1 MVGRSHL
8 LEAVREAHGTR
19 KGNDVI
25 LLDLLGNPGLLEEHG
40 HDHARGVDHG
50 KLDLKSLTLY
60 AILLAAGFVLNLT
73 VSKFFSGLTGGFLSP
88 EFIIAA
94 FCLEILAI
102 KPNLGQAAVIGLLAG
117 VVIQITASVKGPDL
131 IAEPVAAVVMAA
143 LVSAFGNSKAKGA
156 LPLVGTFVV
165 TFASGLI
172 YAVIFSFLIMKNPA
186 FVGVMA
192 PVVAA
197 TGVANAVI
205 VSALYLPIKKALK
218 LND

>member
-1 MVGRSHL
+1 MSQNANTDQQARTVT
-8 LEAVREAHGTR
+8 AVA
-19 KGNDVI
+19 
-25 LLDLLGNPGLLEEHG
+25 
-40 HDHARGVDHG
+40 HG

-131 IAEPVAAVVMAA
+131 IAEPLAAVVMAA
-143 LVSAFGNSKAKGA
+143 LVSAFGNSKAKGL

-165 TFASGLI
+165 TFISGLI

-197 TGVANAVI
+197 TGVANAII

>member
-1 MVGRSHL
+1 MSQQNTNT
-8 LEAVREAHGTR
+8 ANAQQ
-19 KGNDVI
+19 
-25 LLDLLGNPGLLEEHG
+25 
-40 HDHARGVDHG
+40 ARTVTTVDHG
-50 KLDLKSLTLY
+50 KLDLKALTLY

-94 FCLEILAI
+94 FCLEILII
-102 KPNLGQAAVIGLLAG
+102 KPNIGQAAVIGLLAG

-143 LVSAFGNSKAKGA
+143 LVSAFGNSKAKGV

-165 TFASGLI
+165 TFISGLI

-197 TGVANAVI
+197 TGVANAII
-205 VSALYLPIKKALK
+205 VAALHLPIKKALK
-218 LND
+218 L

>member
-1 MVGRSHL
+1 MSQN
-8 LEAVREAHGTR
+8 A
-19 KGNDVI
+19 NIDQQ
-25 LLDLLGNPGLLEEHG
+25 
-40 HDHARGVDHG
+40 ARTVTAVDHG

-94 FCLEILAI
+94 FCLEILII
-102 KPNLGQAAVIGLLAG
+102 KPNIGQAAVIGLLAG

-131 IAEPVAAVVMAA
+131 IAEPVAAVVMAL
-143 LVSAFGNSKAKGA
+143 LVSAFAESKAKGL

-165 TFASGLI
+165 TFISGII

-197 TGVANAVI
+197 TGVANAII

>member
-1 MVGRSHL
+1 MSQQNTNTVN
-8 LEAVREAHGTR
+8 AQQ
-19 KGNDVI
+19 
-25 LLDLLGNPGLLEEHG
+25 
-40 HDHARGVDHG
+40 ARTVAAVDHG
-50 KLDLKSLTLY
+50 KLDLKALTLY

-94 FCLEILAI
+94 FCLEILII
-102 KPNLGQAAVIGLLAG
+102 KPNIGQAAVIGLLAG

-131 IAEPVAAVVMAA
+131 IAEPVAAVVMAL
-143 LVSAFGNSKAKGA
+143 LVSALSDSKAKGL
-156 LPLVGTFVV
+156 LPLVGTFIV
-165 TFASGLI
+165 TFISGII

-197 TGVANAVI
+197 TGVANAII
-205 VSALYLPIKKALK
+205 VAALHLPIKKALK
-218 LND
+218 L

>member
-1 MVGRSHL
+1 MSQQNTNT
-8 LEAVREAHGTR
+8 ANAQQ
-19 KGNDVI
+19 
-25 LLDLLGNPGLLEEHG
+25 
-40 HDHARGVDHG
+40 ARTVAAVDHG
-50 KLDLKSLTLY
+50 KLDLKALTLY

-94 FCLEILAI
+94 FCLEILII
-102 KPNLGQAAVIGLLAG
+102 KPNIGQAAVIGLLAG

-131 IAEPVAAVVMAA
+131 IAEPVAAVAMAL
-143 LVSAFGNSKAKGA
+143 LVSALSDSKAKGL

-165 TFASGLI
+165 TFISGII

-192 PVVAA
+192 PVVAT
-197 TGVANAVI
+197 TGVANAII
-205 VSALYLPIKKALK
+205 VAALHLPIKKALK
-218 LND
+218 L

>member
-1 MVGRSHL
+1 MSQN
-8 LEAVREAHGTR
+8 ANT
-19 KGNDVI
+19 DQQ
-25 LLDLLGNPGLLEEHG
+25 
-40 HDHARGVDHG
+40 ARTVTAVDHG

-73 VSKFFSGLTGGFLSP
+73 VSKFLSGLTGGFLSP

-131 IAEPVAAVVMAA
+131 IAEPLAAVVMAA
-143 LVSAFGNSKAKGA
+143 LVSAFGNSKAKGL

-165 TFASGLI
+165 TFISGLI

-197 TGVANAVI
+197 TGVANAII

>member
-1 MVGRSHL
+1 MSQQNTNTVK
-8 LEAVREAHGTR
+8 AQQ
-19 KGNDVI
+19 
-25 LLDLLGNPGLLEEHG
+25 
-40 HDHARGVDHG
+40 ARTVAAVDHG
-50 KLDLKSLTLY
+50 KLDLKALTLY

-94 FCLEILAI
+94 FCLEILII
-102 KPNLGQAAVIGLLAG
+102 KPNIGQAAVIGLLAG

-131 IAEPVAAVVMAA
+131 IAEPVAAVVMAL
-143 LVSAFGNSKAKGA
+143 LVSALSDSKAKGL
-156 LPLVGTFVV
+156 LPLVGTFIV
-165 TFASGLI
+165 TFISGII

-197 TGVANAVI
+197 TGVANAII
-205 VSALYLPIKKALK
+205 VAALHLPIKKALK
-218 LND
+218 L

>member
-1 MVGRSHL
+1 MSQQNTNT
-8 LEAVREAHGTR
+8 ANAQQ
-19 KGNDVI
+19 
-25 LLDLLGNPGLLEEHG
+25 
-40 HDHARGVDHG
+40 ARTVTAVDHG
-50 KLDLKSLTLY
+50 KLDLKALTLY

-94 FCLEILAI
+94 FCLEILII
-102 KPNLGQAAVIGLLAG
+102 KPNIGQAAVIGLLAG

-131 IAEPVAAVVMAA
+131 IAEPVAAVVMAL
-143 LVSAFGNSKAKGA
+143 LVSAFAESKAKGL

-165 TFASGLI
+165 TFISGII

-186 FVGVMA
+186 FVAVMA

-197 TGVANAVI
+197 TGVANAII
-205 VSALYLPIKKALK
+205 VAALHLPIKKALK
-218 LND
+218 L

>member
-1 MVGRSHL
+1 MSQN
-8 LEAVREAHGTR
+8 ANT
-19 KGNDVI
+19 DQQ
-25 LLDLLGNPGLLEEHG
+25 
-40 HDHARGVDHG
+40 ARTVTAVDHG

-131 IAEPVAAVVMAA
+131 IAEPLAAVVMAA
-143 LVSAFGNSKAKGA
+143 LVSAFGNSKAKGL

-165 TFASGLI
+165 TFISGLI
-172 YAVIFSFLIMKNPA
+172 YAVIFSVLIMKTPA

-197 TGVANAVI
+197 TGVANAI
-205 VSALYLPIKKALK
+205 IGSALYLPIKKALK

>member
-1 MVGRSHL
+1 MSQN
-8 LEAVREAHGTR
+8 ANT
-19 KGNDVI
+19 DQQ
-25 LLDLLGNPGLLEEHG
+25 
-40 HDHARGVDHG
+40 ARTVTAVDHG

-117 VVIQITASVKGPDL
+117 VVIQITASVKSPDL
-131 IAEPVAAVVMAA
+131 IAEPLAAVVMAA
-143 LVSAFGNSKAKGA
+143 LVSAFGNSKAKGL

-165 TFASGLI
+165 TFISGLI

-197 TGVANAVI
+197 TGVANAII

>member
-1 MVGRSHL
+1 MSQQNTNT
-8 LEAVREAHGTR
+8 ANAQQ
-19 KGNDVI
+19 
-25 LLDLLGNPGLLEEHG
+25 
-40 HDHARGVDHG
+40 ARTVAAVDHG
-50 KLDLKSLTLY
+50 KLDLKALTLY

-94 FCLEILAI
+94 FCLEILII
-102 KPNLGQAAVIGLLAG
+102 KPSIGQAAVIGLLAG

-131 IAEPVAAVVMAA
+131 IAEPVAAVVMAL
-143 LVSAFGNSKAKGA
+143 LVSALSDSKAKGL
-156 LPLVGTFVV
+156 LPLVGTFIV
-165 TFASGLI
+165 TFISGII

-197 TGVANAVI
+197 TGVANAII
-205 VSALYLPIKKALK
+205 VAALHLPIKKALK
-218 LND
+218 L

>member
-1 MVGRSHL
+1 MSQQNTNT
-8 LEAVREAHGTR
+8 ANAQQ
-19 KGNDVI
+19 
-25 LLDLLGNPGLLEEHG
+25 
-40 HDHARGVDHG
+40 ARTVAAVDHG
-50 KLDLKSLTLY
+50 KLDLKALTLY

-94 FCLEILAI
+94 FCLEILII
-102 KPNLGQAAVIGLLAG
+102 KPNIGQAAVIGLLAG

-131 IAEPVAAVVMAA
+131 IAEPAAAVVMAL
-143 LVSAFGNSKAKGA
+143 LVSALSDSKAKGL
-156 LPLVGTFVV
+156 LPLVGTFIV
-165 TFASGLI
+165 TFISGII

-197 TGVANAVI
+197 TGVANAII
-205 VSALYLPIKKALK
+205 VAALHLPIKKALK
-218 LND
+218 L

>member
-1 MVGRSHL
+1 MSQQN
-8 LEAVREAHGTR
+8 ANTATAQQ
-19 KGNDVI
+19 
-25 LLDLLGNPGLLEEHG
+25 
-40 HDHARGVDHG
+40 ARTVNTVDHG
-50 KLDLKSLTLY
+50 KLDLKALTLY
-60 AILLAAGFVLNLT
+60 AILLAAGFVLNMT

-94 FCLEILAI
+94 FCLEILII
-102 KPNLGQAAVIGLLAG
+102 KPNIGQAAVIGLLAG

-131 IAEPVAAVVMAA
+131 IAEPVAAVVMAL
-143 LVSAFGNSKAKGA
+143 LVSALSNSKAKGL

-165 TFASGLI
+165 TFISGII

-197 TGVANAVI
+197 TGVANAII
-205 VSALYLPIKKALK
+205 VAALHLPIKKALK
-218 LND
+218 L

>member
-1 MVGRSHL
+1 MSQQNTNT
-8 LEAVREAHGTR
+8 ANAQQ
-19 KGNDVI
+19 
-25 LLDLLGNPGLLEEHG
+25 
-40 HDHARGVDHG
+40 ARTVAAVDHG
-50 KLDLKSLTLY
+50 KLDLKALTLY

-94 FCLEILAI
+94 FCLEILI
-102 KPNLGQAAVIGLLAG
+102 LKPNIGQAAVIGLLAG

-131 IAEPVAAVVMAA
+131 IAEPVAAAVMAL
-143 LVSAFGNSKAKGA
+143 LVSAFADSRAKGL

-165 TFASGLI
+165 TFISGII

-186 FVGVMA
+186 FMGVMA

-197 TGVANAVI
+197 TGVANAII
-205 VSALYLPIKKALK
+205 VAALHLPIKKALK
-218 LND
+218 LKGLSRATHPH

>member
-1 MVGRSHL
+1 MSQN
-8 LEAVREAHGTR
+8 ANT
-19 KGNDVI
+19 DQQ
-25 LLDLLGNPGLLEEHG
+25 
-40 HDHARGVDHG
+40 ARTVTAVDHG

-143 LVSAFGNSKAKGA
+143 LVSAFGNSKAKGL
-156 LPLVGTFVV
+156 LPLVGTLVV
-165 TFASGLI
+165 TFISGLI

-197 TGVANAVI
+197 TGVANAII

>member
-1 MVGRSHL
+1 MSQQNTNTVK
-8 LEAVREAHGTR
+8 AQQ
-19 KGNDVI
+19 
-25 LLDLLGNPGLLEEHG
+25 
-40 HDHARGVDHG
+40 ARTVAAVDHG
-50 KLDLKSLTLY
+50 KLDLKALTLY

-94 FCLEILAI
+94 FCLDILII
-102 KPNLGQAAVIGLLAG
+102 KPNIGQAAVIGLLAG

-131 IAEPVAAVVMAA
+131 IAEPVAAVVMAL
-143 LVSAFGNSKAKGA
+143 LVSALSDSKAKGL
-156 LPLVGTFVV
+156 LPLVGTFIV
-165 TFASGLI
+165 TFISGII

-197 TGVANAVI
+197 TGVANAII
-205 VSALYLPIKKALK
+205 VAALHLPIKKALK
-218 LND
+218 L

>member
-1 MVGRSHL
+1 MSQN
-8 LEAVREAHGTR
+8 A
-19 KGNDVI
+19 NIDQQ
-25 LLDLLGNPGLLEEHG
+25 
-40 HDHARGVDHG
+40 ARTVTAVDHG

-143 LVSAFGNSKAKGA
+143 LVSAFGNSKAKGM

-165 TFASGLI
+165 TFISGII

-197 TGVANAVI
+197 TGVANAII

>member
-1 MVGRSHL
+1 MSQN
-8 LEAVREAHGTR
+8 ANTDQQVRTVTA
-19 KGNDVI
+19 
-25 LLDLLGNPGLLEEHG
+25 
-40 HDHARGVDHG
+40 VDHG

>member
-1 MVGRSHL
+1 MSQQNTNT
-8 LEAVREAHGTR
+8 ANAQQ
-19 KGNDVI
+19 
-25 LLDLLGNPGLLEEHG
+25 
-40 HDHARGVDHG
+40 ARTVTTVDHG
-50 KLDLKSLTLY
+50 KLDLKALTLY

-94 FCLEILAI
+94 FCLEILII
-102 KPNLGQAAVIGLLAG
+102 KPNIGQAAVIGLLAG

-131 IAEPVAAVVMAA
+131 IAEPVAAVVMAL
-143 LVSAFGNSKAKGA
+143 LVSAFAESKAKGL

-165 TFASGLI
+165 TIISGII

-197 TGVANAVI
+197 TGVANAII
-205 VSALYLPIKKALK
+205 VAALHLPIKKALK
-218 LND
+218 L

>member
-1 MVGRSHL
+1 MSQQNTNT
-8 LEAVREAHGTR
+8 ANAQQ
-19 KGNDVI
+19 
-25 LLDLLGNPGLLEEHG
+25 
-40 HDHARGVDHG
+40 ARTVTTVDHG
-50 KLDLKSLTLY
+50 KLDLKALTLY

-94 FCLEILAI
+94 FCLEILII
-102 KPNLGQAAVIGLLAG
+102 KPNIGQAAVIGLLAG

-131 IAEPVAAVVMAA
+131 IAEPVAAVVMAL
-143 LVSAFGNSKAKGA
+143 LVSAFAESKAKGL

-165 TFASGLI
+165 TFISGII

-186 FVGVMA
+186 FVAVMA

-197 TGVANAVI
+197 TGVANAII
-205 VSALYLPIKKALK
+205 VAALHLPIKKALK
-218 LND
+218 L

>member
-1 MVGRSHL
+1 MSQN
-8 LEAVREAHGTR
+8 ANT
-19 KGNDVI
+19 DQQ
-25 LLDLLGNPGLLEEHG
+25 
-40 HDHARGVDHG
+40 ARTVTAVDHG

-131 IAEPVAAVVMAA
+131 IAEPIAAVVMAA
-143 LVSAFGNSKAKGA
+143 LVSAFGSSKAKGL

-165 TFASGLI
+165 TFISGLI

-197 TGVANAVI
+197 TGVANAII

>member
-1 MVGRSHL
+1 MSQQNTNT
-8 LEAVREAHGTR
+8 ANAQQ
-19 KGNDVI
+19 
-25 LLDLLGNPGLLEEHG
+25 
-40 HDHARGVDHG
+40 ARTVAAVDHG
-50 KLDLKSLTLY
+50 KLDLKALTLY

-94 FCLEILAI
+94 FCLEILII
-102 KPNLGQAAVIGLLAG
+102 KPNIGQAAVIGLLAG

-131 IAEPVAAVVMAA
+131 IAEPVAAAVMAL
-143 LVSAFGNSKAKGA
+143 LVSAFADSRAKGL

-165 TFASGLI
+165 TFISGII

-197 TGVANAVI
+197 TGVANAII
-205 VSALYLPIKKALK
+205 VAALRLPIKKALK
-218 LND
+218 L

>member
-1 MVGRSHL
+1 MSQQNTNT
-8 LEAVREAHGTR
+8 ANAQQ
-19 KGNDVI
+19 
-25 LLDLLGNPGLLEEHG
+25 
-40 HDHARGVDHG
+40 ARTVAAVDHG
-50 KLDLKSLTLY
+50 KLDLKALTLY

-94 FCLEILAI
+94 FCLEILII
-102 KPNLGQAAVIGLLAG
+102 KPNIGQAAVIGLLAG

-131 IAEPVAAVVMAA
+131 IAEPVAAAVMAL
-143 LVSAFGNSKAKGA
+143 LVSAFADSRAKGL

-165 TFASGLI
+165 TFISGII

-197 TGVANAVI
+197 TGVANAII
-205 VSALYLPIKKALK
+205 VAALHLPIKKALK
-218 LND
+218 L

>member
-1 MVGRSHL
+1 MSQQNTNITN
-8 LEAVREAHGTR
+8 AQQ
-19 KGNDVI
+19 
-25 LLDLLGNPGLLEEHG
+25 
-40 HDHARGVDHG
+40 ARTVTTVDHG
-50 KLDLKSLTLY
+50 KLDLKALTLY

-94 FCLEILAI
+94 FCLEILII
-102 KPNLGQAAVIGLLAG
+102 KPNIGQAAVIGLLAG

-131 IAEPVAAVVMAA
+131 IAEPVAAVVMAL
-143 LVSAFGNSKAKGA
+143 LVSALSDSKAKGL

-165 TFASGLI
+165 TFISGII

-197 TGVANAVI
+197 TGVANAII
-205 VSALYLPIKKALK
+205 VAALHLPIKKALK
-218 LND
+218 L

>member
-1 MVGRSHL
+1 MSQQNTNT
-8 LEAVREAHGTR
+8 ANAQQ
-19 KGNDVI
+19 
-25 LLDLLGNPGLLEEHG
+25 
-40 HDHARGVDHG
+40 ARTVTTVDHG
-50 KLDLKSLTLY
+50 KLDLKALTLY

-94 FCLEILAI
+94 FCLEILII
-102 KPNLGQAAVIGLLAG
+102 KPNIGQAAVVGLLAG

-131 IAEPVAAVVMAA
+131 IAEPVAAVVMAL
-143 LVSAFGNSKAKGA
+143 LVSAFAESKAKGL

-165 TFASGLI
+165 TFISGII

-197 TGVANAVI
+197 TGVANAII
-205 VSALYLPIKKALK
+205 VAALHLPIKKALK
-218 LND
+218 L